1 MFRAQLG
8 VGDAVG
14 QLITFAIVSGIYSL
28 MIVFLTI
35 FMKMK
40 AKDRL
45 VVFITSFITMMD
57 ICFFA
62 FSMMYLK
69 NYIIGMILTFLM
81 LLVLPIL
88 VGGLIY
94 NNILKYKKM
103 KGIWVALITHGTLL
117 AINILL
123 SVSYNMIVLSRINNL
138 LQGI

>member
-8 VGDAVG
+8 VWDAVG
-14 QLITFAIVSGIYSL
+14 QLIAFAIASGIYSL

-69 NYIIGMILTFLM
+69 NYIIGMISTLLM
-81 LLVLPIL
+81 LLMLPIL

-123 SVSYNMIVLSRINNL
+123 SVSYSIIVSSRINNI